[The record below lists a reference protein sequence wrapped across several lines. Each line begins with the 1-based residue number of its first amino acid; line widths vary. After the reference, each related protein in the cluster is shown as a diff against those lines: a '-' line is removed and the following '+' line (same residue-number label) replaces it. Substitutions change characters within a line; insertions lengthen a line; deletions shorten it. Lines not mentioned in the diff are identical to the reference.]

1 MRNNAERLGARPS
14 AEPPTPQMANPMDFV
29 TPKEFVELPSAG
41 KMYPQ
46 GHPLHN
52 EETIEIRYMTAKD
65 EDVLTSRSLLKKGLA
80 IERLIDNLIV
90 DKGIKAADLLVG
102 DRNAILIA
110 ARASAYGHIYETK
123 VNCPACGKTARLN
136 FNLLEP
142 TISPGGTCDEKYN
155 VTQKE
160 NGNYVI
166 ELPHSKLLVEIKM
179 LTGREEVLMIQSA
192 QKKNKREVEI
202 EDNLTGQMKYFVVSV
217 NGYADTKTI
226 DYVVENITARETRH
240 LRNAYKQLSPN
251 LQVMKHFE
259 CTTCDHEQEMEVPFN
274 ADFFWPDR

>member
-1 MRNNAERLGARPS
+1 M
-14 AEPPTPQMANPMDFV
+14 
-29 TPKEFVELPSAG
+29 
-41 KMYPQ
+41 
-46 GHPLHN
+46 
-52 EETIEIRYMTAKD
+52 
-65 EDVLTSRSLLKKGLA
+65 
-80 IERLIDNLIV
+80 
-90 DKGIKAADLLVG
+90 
-102 DRNAILIA
+102 
-110 ARASAYGHIYETK
+110 
-123 VNCPACGKTARLN
+123 NCPACGKTARLN

-202 EDNLTGQMKYFVVSV
+202 EDNLTGQ
-217 NGYADTKTI
+217 
-226 DYVVENITARETRH
+226 TRH

-259 CTTCDHEQEMEVPFN
+259 CTSCDHEQEMEVPFN